1 MNTDRDPI
9 EIIDNGFRE
18 LNRRQDDQDKWI
30 SKIEAQQNTARF
42 GRLSPGDN
50 GLNGLP
56 AEEPIRKWCEIAE
69 KMGIRDPVK
78 TVGMGYWWQQVILA
92 KLAARNPTGTTSPS
106 EYIQRA
112 DKWEQAMGFDPQ
124 EKFRLDAISKAAV
137 GEAAGGGASVIALP
151 VEAELRRL
159 IRDASVFNRLA
170 QHIVMTGP
178 THQIPIE
185 NAVVTAYLGTEATVI
200 SDSMPTTSYA
210 QVALTAKKY
219 AGLATLSNEVM
230 LDNII
235 GIQDVI
241 FRQVAEGIG
250 ILEDQSIFNS
260 SNGVTGLS
268 SVVGR
273 FTTNVSGFA
282 AAGNNQGSVP
292 IWFDMVTAM
301 FRGLQRSSRA
311 NCRWF
316 MHPGVYKNVLTNVD
330 TTGQPVVAFSNS
342 FQAPTDG
349 RIPFSICGYPV
360 ELSAVISTQDS
371 TYTTSSSI
379 YFVDPT
385 RVLYGDLL
393 SLKFDL
399 DPYGLFNSDSLRLRV
414 IERLGISVPVGSYVS
429 HLQGAKAI

>member
-1 MNTDRDPI
+1 MSDLLEDTKRQI
-9 EIIDNGFRE
+9 EDGFAV
-18 LNRRQDDQDKWI
+18 LNKRQDDQDAWI

-50 GLNGLP
+50 ALRGLP
-56 AEEPIRKWCEIAE
+56 DEAPIRKACELAE
-69 KMGIRDPVK
+69 KMGYADPVR
-78 TVGMGYWWQQVILA
+78 TAGFGFWWQMQLLA
-92 KLAARNPTGTTSPS
+92 KMAARNPAAVAPS
-106 EYIQRA
+106 EYIRRA
-112 DKWEQAMGFDPQ
+112 DVWEQSMGFDPA
-124 EKFRLDAISKAAV
+124 EKFRLDAIQKGAI
-137 GEAAGGGASVIALP
+137 GEAAGGGGSVVALP

-170 QHIVMTGP
+170 THIVMTGP
-178 THQIPIE
+178 THQIPVE

-230 LDNII
+230 LDNIV

-241 FRQVAEGIG
+241 FRQVGEGIG

-260 SNGVTGLS
+260 ANGVTGLS

-292 IWFDMVTAM
+292 VWADMVSAM
-301 FRGLQRSSRA
+301 FRGLQRSSRQ

-316 MHPGVYKNVLTNVD
+316 AHPGVYANILKNVD
-330 TTGQPVVAFSNS
+330 TTGQPIVAFSN
-342 FQAPTDG
+342 AAGTPVDG
-349 RIPFSICGYPV
+349 RIPFSIAGYPV

-379 YFVDPT
+379 YFLDPT

-399 DPYGLFNSDSLRLRV
+399 DQFGKFDSDQLRLRV
-414 IERLGISVPVGSYVS
+414 IERLAIAVPVGSYVS